1 MPGQAGE
8 IGLLIGGEDRQ
19 HMLVDA
25 VSFTLQTNAF
35 APWPSAVPRIAE
47 TASHWP
53 TASCAITR

>member
-8 IGLLIGGEDRQ
+8 VGLPIGGEDRQ

-47 TASHWP
+47 TASH
-53 TASCAITR
+53 